1 MLVKLGG
8 KFHEKPSKGEEGLWR
23 VAEMAT
29 KNAMFIGQPHTQRHL
44 WRKRNGQKLDR
55 EVDSSKSLANSNT
68 YLAHNRVQIFF
79 EGSFLFLLKKQIHI
93 YIVDLQWV
101 HRKNPPASRPSSIT
115 TIENGVGYFYWYD
128 WQWLLQFTLCN
139 PRQSGFVMGFLCGII
154 DGPPHIWIFQE
165 ALCSMYHWCQNNWE
179 SWKRKIAIFKLV
191 CFEIFLFHKI

>member
-1 MLVKLGG
+1 MQLQCLPLLWAKKKDGSQYLTQKTGFNTLFTRVVLVKLGG

-79 EGSFLFLLKKQIHI
+79 EGSFLF
-93 YIVDLQWV
+93 
-101 HRKNPPASRPSSIT
+101 
-115 TIENGVGYFYWYD
+115 F
-128 WQWLLQFTLCN
+128 
-139 PRQSGFVMGFLCGII
+139 
-154 DGPPHIWIFQE
+154 
-165 ALCSMYHWCQNNWE
+165 
-179 SWKRKIAIFKLV
+179 
-191 CFEIFLFHKI
+191 

>member
-79 EGSFLFLLKKQIHI
+79 EGSFLFILKKQLYIHTLWTFI
-93 YIVDLQWV
+93 EVIEKTLQQAAPV
-101 HRKNPPASRPSSIT
+101 
-115 TIENGVGYFYWYD
+115 
-128 WQWLLQFTLCN
+128 LLQLLK
-139 PRQSGFVMGFLCGII
+139 MGLASYGII
-154 DGPPHIWIFQE
+154 D
-165 ALCSMYHWCQNNWE
+165 
-179 SWKRKIAIFKLV
+179 
-191 CFEIFLFHKI
+191 

>member
-79 EGSFLFLLKKQIHI
+79 EGSFLPTPWLTRLLVLGKSRVNQKIVLTKLT
-93 YIVDLQWV
+93 IVD
-101 HRKNPPASRPSSIT
+101 HS
-115 TIENGVGYFYWYD
+115 
-128 WQWLLQFTLCN
+128 
-139 PRQSGFVMGFLCGII
+139 
-154 DGPPHIWIFQE
+154 
-165 ALCSMYHWCQNNWE
+165 
-179 SWKRKIAIFKLV
+179 
-191 CFEIFLFHKI
+191 

>member
-1 MLVKLGG
+1 MQLQCLPLLWAKKKDGSQYLTQKTGFNTLFTRVVLVKLGG

-79 EGSFLFLLKKQIHI
+79 EGSFLFFKKTDTYSMSHQYWANFSTSHTTTFTEEE
-93 YIVDLQWV
+93 
-101 HRKNPPASRPSSIT
+101 KRPKI
-115 TIENGVGYFYWYD
+115 
-128 WQWLLQFTLCN
+128 
-139 PRQSGFVMGFLCGII
+139 RQRS
-154 DGPPHIWIFQE
+154 
-165 ALCSMYHWCQNNWE
+165 
-179 SWKRKIAIFKLV
+179 
-191 CFEIFLFHKI
+191 EISQS

>member
-8 KFHEKPSKGEEGLWR
+8 KFHEKPSKGEGLWR

-79 EGSFLFLLKKQIHI
+79 EISFLFILKKQIHT
-93 YIVDLQWV
+93 YIADLQWGNI
-101 HRKNPPASRPSSIT
+101 KKSSSKPPQ
-115 TIENGVGYFYWYD
+115 FYYNYWK
-128 WQWLLQFTLCN
+128 WGWLANIAIDMIGSGFFTLC
-139 PRQSGFVMGFLCGII
+139 QSGFVMGFLCGIQSYEI
-154 DGPPHIWIFQE
+154 
-165 ALCSMYHWCQNNWE
+165 ALVASLTVLHTSEYF
-179 SWKRKIAIFKLV
+179 RKAFAVLSG
-191 CFEIFLFHKI
+191 HY

>member
-79 EGSFLFLLKKQIHI
+79 EGSFLFIL
-93 YIVDLQWV
+93 
-101 HRKNPPASRPSSIT
+101 
-115 TIENGVGYFYWYD
+115 
-128 WQWLLQFTLCN
+128 
-139 PRQSGFVMGFLCGII
+139 
-154 DGPPHIWIFQE
+154 
-165 ALCSMYHWCQNNWE
+165 
-179 SWKRKIAIFKLV
+179 
-191 CFEIFLFHKI
+191 

>member
-68 YLAHNRVQIFF
+68 YLAHNKVQIFF
-79 EGSFLFLLKKQIHI
+79 EGSFLFILKKQIQWTLV
-93 YIVDLQWV
+93 IVNSVLS
-101 HRKNPPASRPSSIT
+101 PILF
-115 TIENGVGYFYWYD
+115 TIESCVYYSACSLCYKTIAQFHQKCLVMRD
-128 WQWLLQFTLCN
+128 CLLFRRLLLPEST
-139 PRQSGFVMGFLCGII
+139 VHTYIHCG
-154 DGPPHIWIFQE
+154 P
-165 ALCSMYHWCQNNWE
+165 SMR
-179 SWKRKIAIFKLV
+179 S
-191 CFEIFLFHKI
+191 

>member
-1 MLVKLGG
+1 MALFRARKSALVFESNCHNKLKFRRLFKNLSLGEKVCIPVKLQCLPLLWAKKKDGSQYLTQKTGFNTLFTRVVLVKLGG

-79 EGSFLFLLKKQIHI
+79 EGSFLFL
-93 YIVDLQWV
+93 
-101 HRKNPPASRPSSIT
+101 
-115 TIENGVGYFYWYD
+115 
-128 WQWLLQFTLCN
+128 
-139 PRQSGFVMGFLCGII
+139 
-154 DGPPHIWIFQE
+154 
-165 ALCSMYHWCQNNWE
+165 
-179 SWKRKIAIFKLV
+179 
-191 CFEIFLFHKI
+191 

>member
-68 YLAHNRVQIFF
+68 YLAHNRDQIFF
-79 EGSFLFLLKKQIHI
+79 EGSFLPTPWLTGLLFLGLNHVKQKIMLTKLT
-93 YIVDLQWV
+93 IVD
-101 HRKNPPASRPSSIT
+101 HS
-115 TIENGVGYFYWYD
+115 
-128 WQWLLQFTLCN
+128 
-139 PRQSGFVMGFLCGII
+139 
-154 DGPPHIWIFQE
+154 
-165 ALCSMYHWCQNNWE
+165 
-179 SWKRKIAIFKLV
+179 
-191 CFEIFLFHKI
+191 

>member
-79 EGSFLFLLKKQIHI
+79 EGSFLFKKNRYIQDLTIRGTVTYVLVTGWFEFNNGLSAVKVFSLKNI
-93 YIVDLQWV
+93 YSQKRVLKL
-101 HRKNPPASRPSSIT
+101 RTSSAVIQPVRT
-115 TIENGVGYFYWYD
+115 GAGAPVNR
-128 WQWLLQFTLCN
+128 CN
-139 PRQSGFVMGFLCGII
+139 IP
-154 DGPPHIWIFQE
+154 
-165 ALCSMYHWCQNNWE
+165 
-179 SWKRKIAIFKLV
+179 IA
-191 CFEIFLFHKI
+191 